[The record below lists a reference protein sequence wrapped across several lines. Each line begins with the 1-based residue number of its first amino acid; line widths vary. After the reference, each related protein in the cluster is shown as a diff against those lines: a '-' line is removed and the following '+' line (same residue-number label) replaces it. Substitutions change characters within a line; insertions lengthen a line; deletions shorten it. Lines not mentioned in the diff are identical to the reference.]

1 MLDILFRIGAALAA
15 GWAVNEGVKAL
26 TGSSIPQHL
35 LRLWNSMREKCLEWQ
50 KQQSKSVQSAV
61 KFGIIRADKIIQR
74 VANVCNVIAYN
85 KNTEEVTVISV
96 EKLTEEELEDLDLVD
111 EISREI
117 KLEV

>member
-35 LRLWNSMREKCLEWQ
+35 LRLWNSMREKCLEWLRHQ
-50 KQQSKSVQSAV
+50 PKSVQNVV
-61 KFGIIRADKIIQR
+61 KFGIVRTDKIIQR
-74 VANVCNVIAYN
+74 AANVCNIIAYN
-85 KNTEEVTVISV
+85 EKTEEVTVVSV
-96 EKLTEEELEDLDLVD
+96 EKLTEEELEELNLID
-111 EISREI
+111 EVSREI